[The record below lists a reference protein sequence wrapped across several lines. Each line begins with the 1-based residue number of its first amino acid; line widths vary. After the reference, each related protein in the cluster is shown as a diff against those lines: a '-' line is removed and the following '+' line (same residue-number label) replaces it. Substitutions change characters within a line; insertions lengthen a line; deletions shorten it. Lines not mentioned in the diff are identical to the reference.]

1 MPNTLQTGII
11 GENAATVFL
20 KAKGY
25 RIAERNWRF
34 GKSELDIIAWANDRL
49 LVFVEVKTRTGQGR
63 GYGGPEGAIDARKQ
77 ARLLHAAGNYM
88 EVIGYDWEIRFDTIA
103 VILSKQQQVLEIR
116 HLEDVFYPM

>member
-1 MPNTLQTGII
+1 MNKTGII
-11 GENAATVFL
+11 GEKAAIAFL
-20 KAKGY
+20 EAKGY

-63 GYGGPEGAIDARKQ
+63 GYGGPEGAINARKQ
-77 ARLLHAAGNYM
+77 ARLLHGAGNYM
-88 EVIGYDWEIRFDTIA
+88 ESIGYDWEIRFDTIA
-103 VILSKQQQVLEIR
+103 VILSKQQKVMEIR